1 MKSEQKDMSPPS
13 SDTGIRITDE
23 TLSVSL
29 SDGRTIA
36 APLTW
41 FPRLMDASPEERENR
56 RFIGKGEGIHWPD
69 LDEDISIKGLIAGKP
84 SAESQRSLKKW
95 LEKRWIGLASSNGR
109 QNSGS

>member
-69 LDEDISIKGLIAGKP
+69 LDEDIQHQRVDRRQAIGGKSTLI
-84 SAESQRSLKKW
+84 
-95 LEKRWIGLASSNGR
+95 EKMA
-109 QNSGS
+109 